1 MGLLAA
7 LFSSPRRAI
16 LVILGVVVFLAISA
30 VLARWLSLENVERDD
45 VLAVLQ
51 AQAAGNERSMRAQLH
66 QCIYGCPADVRYD
79 ARTLKRPGKVLI
91 LAYDSQTAYAL
102 TTTEGWTRVAWK
114 AGPAL
119 PVVQCFKVRRNGN
132 AISGLTVT
140 LLRVSRPIP
149 DTSDC

>member
-1 MGLLAA
+1 MRLAA
-7 LFSSPRRAI
+7 LFSSPRRIAL
-16 LVILGVVVFLAISA
+16 LVIGAIVFLGISA
-30 VLARWLSLENVERDD
+30 ELARWLSLENVERDD
-45 VLAVLQ
+45 VLSVLQ
-51 AQAAGNERSMRAQLH
+51 AQAAGNERAMRAQLY

-79 ARTLKRPGKVLI
+79 ARALKRPGKVLI

-114 AGPAL
+114 AGVRL
-119 PVVQCFKVRRNGN
+119 PVVQCFKVRRSGN

-140 LLRVSRPIP
+140 LLRLSRPIP